1 MILSMDASLAPF
13 SWCLYGSQG
22 LIAADTLLLKHYENL
37 PNDLQHIF
45 KAQGITPQDIERIAI
60 VKGPGNYT
68 GLRASLAL
76 VRTWHLLFGTPVVC
90 KNRLETM
97 LYHVCKTEAD
107 EVTIAQAVR
116 MNEYF
121 ILQGKKTP
129 QSFELTQAL
138 TKIQGEEWTQHVKT
152 RKVFGDSPQ
161 GQTQDNVQW
170 ANLAPTLAEW
180 AQYSAPE
187 TSLESIS
194 PLYTRA
200 AVQAK

>member
-1 MILSMDASLAPF
+1 MILSMDASLVPF

-22 LIAADTLLLKHYENL
+22 VIAADTLSLKHYENL
-37 PNDLQHIF
+37 PHDLQHIF
-45 KAQGITPQDIERIAI
+45 KEQGIIPQDIERIAI
-60 VKGPGNYT
+60 IKGPGNYT

-97 LYHVCKTEAD
+97 LYHVCKTESD

-121 ILQGKKTP
+121 ILQGKQSSP
-129 QSFELTQAL
+129 SFEITQPL
-138 TKIQGEEWTQHVKT
+138 TKIQGEDWAQHVKT

-161 GQTQDNVQW
+161 DPVQDDVQW
-170 ANLAPTLAEW
+170 TNLAPVLAEW
-180 AQYSAPE
+180 AQYSTPE
-187 TSLESIS
+187 TSLETIS